1 MVQTIHTRVEKT
13 SVRSYCQTS
22 DDKHSSRAEQ
32 LLKTWSTASHDQPIY
47 TFYIGKYMLFKVL
60 QPAWTLTYCLFV
72 LFIYFFFT
80 WYWFYFLFFG
90 SNVFLC
96 LMQRFG
102 FYSCNTKNPATL
114 VMCLTFHMMKTWIQM
129 FWILPSDH
137 SPHRLT
143 YLIHVWCSST
153 GHTVSLRSP
162 WSCGPDSPCAR
173 CWWPAWSAWPPV

>member
-1 MVQTIHTRVEKT
+1 MTNTAAGLNNYSKHEVQHPMINPYTR
-13 SVRSYCQTS
+13 
-22 DDKHSSRAEQ
+22 
-32 LLKTWSTASHDQPIY
+32 
-47 TFYIGKYMLFKVL
+47 F
-60 QPAWTLTYCLFV
+60 TLENTCFSKSFNLPEPWLTVCLFY
-72 LFIYFFFT
+72 FFFFT

-162 WSCGPDSPCAR
+162 WSCGPDSPCVR